1 MTIKITRSNVVP
13 MLKRILFRSDMIFYN
28 TNKPLLIVGLGFIG
42 LAVVGSL
49 FIQFIDPNQIQVGL
63 ND

>member
-28 TNKPLLIVGLGFIG
+28 ANKPLLVVGLGFIG

-49 FIQFIDPNQIQVGL
+49 FIQFIDPDQIQVGFT
-63 ND
+63 D